1 MADARINPDGSVQSL
16 EDHLHAAA
24 DISASFLKPAG
35 LPETGRLLGLL
46 HDIGKYSDK
55 FQSYLHADKAEQDK
69 LRGNILHAKY
79 GARYARLQYGK
90 QLTVDAL
97 LMLPVWKH
105 HGVLPDMYSP
115 DGESPLEKLLKD
127 QGEPDEQ
134 EIFNKLDSELRREI
148 GELFGREGFVKELLA
163 VLKGR
168 KCADFGFTLR
178 LLYSALIDADRMNA
192 AGITSA
198 GKPDWNRFIRVFEEK
213 IRAFRNDSD
222 VAATR
227 GRISSAM
234 LSAAKKAP
242 GVYRF
247 TIPTGGGK
255 TLAGL
260 RFALHHAAEHGMSR
274 IIYAAPFLSILE
286 QNAEV
291 FRAYLGDPE
300 GNAVVES
307 HSNLVFEDEEAE
319 IRHDRVSESWN
330 APVVCTTMVQILNAV
345 FSGESRYARRFHQLS
360 DAVILLDEIQ
370 SLPLC
375 MAHIFSLAV
384 NYIAEVLHSTVI
396 LCSATQPGLDRI
408 DACYGAVRLS
418 PEPELYPEF
427 PELFRKLK
435 RVETEYRGEPMTNER
450 IADTVE
456 EQMRDCRTLL
466 LVVNTKPHAAEM
478 FRLLRERMP
487 GVPVYHLSTNMCP
500 AHRKT
505 VLNTIRAELKAGDGR
520 LIVVSTSLIEA
531 GVDISFECVIRMI
544 ASLDSIVQA
553 AGRCNRNDEMK
564 RLNRLGKL
572 VVLENPA
579 KMRLSGSMPEWI
591 AATKTAFRKYAADP
605 DRFGND
611 MLSPALLDLYF
622 EELYSFEANKEIM
635 KYPVRADGRELS
647 LTDLLGENDASAK
660 AYFELNRKAPAAKYL
675 CGAYETAAKKFRAL
689 DDIAP
694 YSAIVP
700 YGEGKE
706 IIALLSGAVRPDELN
721 ALLKRAQQY
730 SVNLTEFV
738 FKKLEAAHAVNRI
751 DLLGPDQHAFAL
763 QEDHYDS
770 NDLGVTLG
778 EGTLV
783 ALQI

>member
-1 MADARINPDGSVQSL
+1 
-16 EDHLHAAA
+16 
-24 DISASFLKPAG
+24 
-35 LPETGRLLGLL
+35 
-46 HDIGKYSDK
+46 
-55 FQSYLHADKAEQDK
+55 
-69 LRGNILHAKY
+69 
-79 GARYARLQYGK
+79 
-90 QLTVDAL
+90 
-97 LMLPVWKH
+97 
-105 HGVLPDMYSP
+105 MYSP
-115 DGESPLEKLLKD
+115 DGDSPLEKLMNPEVD
-127 QGEPDEQ
+127 PAEQ
-134 EIFNKLDSELRREI
+134 EIFPRLDPELRREI
-148 GELFGREGFVKELLA
+148 GAIFERKSFVKELGA
-163 VLKGR
+163 ALKGR
-168 KCADFGFTLR
+168 GCADFGFTLR

-192 AGITSA
+192 AGITPA
-198 GKPDWNRFIRVFEEK
+198 GEQDWNRFIRVFEEK
-213 IRAFRNDSD
+213 IRAFKNDSD

-260 RFALHHAAEHGMSR
+260 RFALHHAELHGMSR

-286 QNAEV
+286 QNADV

-307 HSNLVFEDEEAE
+307 HSNLVFEKEEE
-319 IRHDRVSESWN
+319 EVRHDRVSESWN

-370 SLPLC
+370 SLPLF

-408 DACYGAVRLS
+408 DACCGAVRLS

-435 RVETEYRGEPMTNER
+435 RVETEYRGEIMTNER

-466 LVVNTKPHAAEM
+466 LIANTKPHAADM

-500 AHRKT
+500 AHRKR
-505 VLNTIRAELKAGDGR
+505 VLDTIRAELKAGGR
-520 LIVVSTSLIEA
+520 LAVVSTSLIEA

-564 RLNRLGKL
+564 RLDRLGKL
-572 VVLENPA
+572 IVLENPA
-579 KMRLSGSMPEWI
+579 KVKEKLSGSMQEWI
-591 AATKTAFRKYAADP
+591 AATKTAFRKYAAAP
-605 DRFGND
+605 DLFDDD

-622 EELYSFEANKEIM
+622 EELYSFEDNREIM
-635 KYPVRADGRELS
+635 KYPVRADGRELT
-647 LTDLLGENDASAK
+647 LTDLLGWNEASTK
-660 AYFELNRKAPAAKYL
+660 AYKELNRKAPAEKHL
-675 CGAYETAAKKFRAL
+675 LGAYETAAKKFRAL
-689 DDIAP
+689 DDIAQ
-694 YSAIVP
+694 YSVIVP
-700 YGEGKE
+700 YGKGKE
-706 IIALLSGAVRPDELN
+706 IIASLSGAVRPDELN
-721 ALLKRAQQY
+721 VLLKRAQQY

-738 FKKLEAAHAVNRI
+738 FRKLADAHAVSRI
-751 DLLGPDQHAFAL
+751 DLLGPDQYAFAL

-770 NDLGVTLG
+770 NDLGITLD
-778 EGTLV
+778 EGALND
-783 ALQI
+783 LQI

>member
-1 MADARINPDGSVQSL
+1 MADARINQDGSVQSL

-46 HDIGKYSDK
+46 HDIGKYSDE
-55 FQSYLHADKAEQDK
+55 FQAYLHADKAEQEK
-69 LRGNILHAKY
+69 KRGHIHHAKY

-90 QLTVDAL
+90 QLTVDAFL
-97 LMLPVWKH
+97 QLPVLKH
-105 HGVLPDMYSP
+105 HGSLPDMYSP
-115 DGESPLEKLLKD
+115 DGESPLEKLMNPEAD
-127 QGEPDEQ
+127 PAEQ
-134 EIFNKLDSELRREI
+134 KIFARLDPGLRREI
-148 GELFGREGFVKELLA
+148 GEIFERKSFVKELGA
-163 VLKGR
+163 ALKGR
-168 KCADFGFTLR
+168 GCADFGFTLR

-192 AGITSA
+192 AGIAPA

-213 IRAFRNDSD
+213 IRVFKNDSD

-260 RFALHHAAEHGMSR
+260 RFALHHAELHGMSR
-274 IIYAAPFLSILE
+274 IIYTAPFLSILE
-286 QNAEV
+286 QNADV

-307 HSNLVFEDEEAE
+307 HSNLVFEKEEE
-319 IRHDRVSESWN
+319 EVRHDRVSESWN
-330 APVVCTTMVQILNAV
+330 ASVVCTTMVQILNAV

-396 LCSATQPGLDRI
+396 LCSATQPGLDLI
-408 DACYGAVRLS
+408 DACCGAVRLS

-435 RVETEYRGEPMTNER
+435 RVETEYRGEIMTNER

-466 LVVNTKPHAAEM
+466 LIANTKPHAADM

-500 AHRKT
+500 AHRKR
-505 VLNTIRAELKAGDGR
+505 VLDTIRAELKAGGR
-520 LIVVSTSLIEA
+520 LAVVSTSLIEA

-572 VVLENPA
+572 IVLENPA
-579 KMRLSGSMPEWI
+579 KVRLSGSMPEWI
-591 AATKTAFRKYAADP
+591 AATKTAFRKYAAAP
-605 DRFGND
+605 DRFDDD

-622 EELYSFEANKEIM
+622 EELYSFEANREIM
-635 KYPVRADGRELS
+635 KYQVRADGRELT

-660 AYFELNRKAPAAKYL
+660 AYRELNRREPASKRL
-675 CGAYETAAKKFRAL
+675 RGAYETAAKKFRAL

-694 YSAIVP
+694 YSVIVP
-700 YGEGKE
+700 YGEGEE
-706 IIALLSGAVRPDELN
+706 IIASLSGAVRPDELN

-738 FKKLEAAHAVNRI
+738 FKKLEDAHAVNRI
-751 DLLGPDQHAFAL
+751 ELGPDQYAFSL

-770 NDLGVTLG
+770 NDLGVTLD
-778 EGTLV
+778 EGALND
-783 ALQI
+783 LQI